1 MNHASESPFDSI
13 ESAHDFVS
21 LLSEAV
27 AQTKQDIEADIQRE
41 SGGKSP
47 RRLEALRVAS
57 YNLEKL
63 EIQMTKSGRILN
75 DLRSLRRLLFEE
87 RKPASV
93 LPVQS
98 KQVQMA
104 QAEPQVKPFPAN
116 LPAQASDPG
125 SGRGSAVAA

>member
-1 MNHASESPFDSI
+1 MNHASETPFDSI

-27 AQTKQDIEADIQRE
+27 AQTRQDIEADIQRE

-98 KQVQMA
+98 KQVRM
-104 QAEPQVKPFPAN
+104 
-116 LPAQASDPG
+116 DPS